1 MKTDFFAQAGSL
13 FRASG
18 KQYFLDMEELGL
30 SSGKYLSVPY
40 VTDESVII
48 GNRNALLTVVI
59 YSDFQCDF
67 CGGFHKNQIKK
78 LMDIY
83 GNRAIFVFKALPI
96 DTHPKAP
103 LLAQASLCAHEQG
116 KYLEYAD
123 ALYSKQTDL
132 MHRQNTKQE
141 LKNISWMAKLNWKSF
156 SDCLDQER
164 FAGQVAEEAAEARS
178 LGITATPAIFIGN
191 RLISGAVE
199 YDTLRQMMDEALDE
213 AR

>member
-1 MKTDFFAQAGSL
+1 M
-13 FRASG
+13 
-18 KQYFLDMEELGL
+18 
-30 SSGKYLSVPY
+30 
-40 VTDESVII
+40 
-48 GNRNALLTVVI
+48 
-59 YSDFQCDF
+59 
-67 CGGFHKNQIKK
+67 
-78 LMDIY
+78 
-83 GNRAIFVFKALPI
+83 
-96 DTHPKAP
+96 
-103 LLAQASLCAHEQG
+103 AQASLCAHEQG

-199 YDTLRQMMDEALDE
+199 YDTLCQMMDEALDE